1 MPHLL
6 LLEDDAD
13 IRLGLEQHLKRE
25 GFSLSSFESGGEAL
39 ACIRASG
46 PFAVVLSDM
55 RMPGMDGIQFLTQAS
70 ACPPIPCG
78 SCSRAMLTSRPASM
92 P

>member
-1 MPHLL
+1 MIAKVLL
-6 LLEDDAD
+6 VDDDPNLLAAYTRTLRKRFELRTA
-13 IRLGLEQHLKRE
+13 LGGE
-25 GFSLSSFESGGEAL
+25 EAL